1 MLKYHVIMIDAGCDC
16 CSYVTV
22 RVFDTLKEAQ
32 EFVGDD
38 DNCIIEEESDDEDA
52 DSR

>member
-1 MLKYHVIMIDAGCDC
+1 MLKYYVIERDPGCGC

-22 RVFDTLKEAQ
+22 KVFDTLKEAQ

-38 DNCIIEEESDDEDA
+38 DNYIIEEEGDDEDA